1 MARRASSSFNPLLL
15 VGLLVLLV
23 AALAGGWFVYS
34 RVSDPY
40 RTLTPLDVAAYLDNA
55 NSLRGNVYKI
65 SATVQTQ
72 LAWSATSG
80 RLYSME
86 TENGGN
92 LLPVLIPAQF
102 NEMNIQKGQRY
113 FLKIEVGDKG
123 ILKAQGIRKV

>member
-23 AALAGGWFVYS
+23 AALGGGWILYG
-34 RVSDPY
+34 RVSDPF
-40 RTLTPLDVAAYLDNA
+40 RTLTPLDVGAYLDNA

-72 LAWSATSG
+72 LAWSATAG

-102 NEMNIQKGQRY
+102 NSMNIQKGQRY
-113 FLKIEVGDKG
+113 FMKIEVGDKG
-123 ILKAQGIRKV
+123 ILKAQEIRKV

>member
-15 VGLLVLLV
+15 VGVLVLVV
-23 AALAGGWFVYS
+23 AALAGGWFLFD
-34 RVSDPY
+34 RLRDPY

-72 LAWSATSG
+72 LAWSATAG

-92 LLPVLIPAQF
+92 LLPVLIPAEF
-102 NEMNIQKGQRY
+102 NSMNIQKGQRY
-113 FLKIEVGDKG
+113 YLQIKVEDKG

>member
-15 VGLLVLLV
+15 VGALVLVV
-23 AALAGGWFVYS
+23 AALGGGWFLFS
-34 RVSDPY
+34 ARDPY
-40 RTLTPLDVAAYLDNA
+40 RTLTPLDVPAYLDNA

-72 LAWSATSG
+72 LAWSASAG

-86 TENGGN
+86 TENGGQ
-92 LLPVLIPAQF
+92 LLPVLIPAEF
-102 NEMNIQKGQRY
+102 NSMNIQKGQRY
-113 FLKIEVGDKG
+113 YLQIKVEDKG

>member
-23 AALAGGWFVYS
+23 AALAGGWFLYS
-34 RVSDPY
+34 RVSDPF
-40 RTLTPLDVAAYLDNA
+40 RTLTPLDVPAYLDNA

-65 SATVQTQ
+65 TATVQTQ
-72 LAWSATSG
+72 LAWSTSG
-80 RLYSME
+80 RLYSVE

-113 FLKIEVGDKG
+113 YLQIKVEDKG

>member
-15 VGLLVLLV
+15 VGVLVLL
-23 AALAGGWFVYS
+23 LAVLGGGWLLG
-34 RVSDPY
+34 RVNDPF
-40 RTLTPLDVAAYLDNA
+40 RTLTPLDVPAYLDNA

-65 SATVQTQ
+65 TATVQTQ
-72 LAWSATSG
+72 LAWSTSG

-92 LLPVLIPAQF
+92 LLPVLIPAEF
-102 NEMNIQKGQRY
+102 NAMNIQKGQRY
-113 FLKIEVGDKG
+113 YLQIKVEDKG

>member
-23 AALAGGWFVYS
+23 AALAGGWVLYS
-34 RVSDPY
+34 RVSDPF
-40 RTLTPLDVAAYLDNA
+40 RTLTPLDVPAYLDNA

-65 SATVQTQ
+65 TATVQTQ
-72 LAWSATSG
+72 LAWSTSG
-80 RLYSME
+80 RLYSVE

-113 FLKIEVGDKG
+113 YLQIKVEDKG